1 MAQDALGNEVTG
13 SSETTLRGIDD
24 FLTGFLG
31 YETKA
36 TNILAAAD
44 ADPDSPLANIYAG
57 FTWMFLEA
65 AGAED
70 RATAY
75 LERAQ
80 TLRRRANPREQ
91 LLLDQLERW
100 IAGDI
105 PAVQRIGETIVD
117 NFPRDLASV
126 KLHQYFSF
134 NRGDAAQML
143 AIAKKAEA
151 ATADSPHIHG
161 MLAFGYEQSHDL
173 VSAEREA
180 RLALEIKQKEPW
192 AQHALAHVMLST
204 GRVREGVAFLDEAQR
219 TWTDLNSFM
228 YTHNWWHKALFHISL
243 GDQQA
248 VFEAYDNHV
257 WGVEPTYSQDQV
269 GAVSLLARMEIAGLD
284 VGDRWQQLADYL
296 RPRARDV
303 IQPFLTLQYLYGLAR
318 AGYAEADTLLAA
330 IEDKA
335 ATSEAFDRLVWRDVA
350 LPAARGVYAH
360 ARRDWAGAAHNLSV
374 ANPRMTEI
382 GGSHAQRDLFGQIL
396 LDAHLKLGNWQV
408 AQQMLEMR
416 RTWDPDGV
424 PLNRDLALVR
434 AQTARFQDKLQT
446 FPVRKRDQAGTSA
459 A

>member
-1 MAQDALGNEVTG
+1 MTIVSLMAQDTLGNEV
-13 SSETTLRGIDD
+13 SSGDTATLRGIDD
-24 FLTGFLG
+24 FVTGFLG
-31 YETKA
+31 YETQA
-36 TNILAAAD
+36 TNVLAAAD
-44 ADPDSPLANIYAG
+44 ADPESALANIYAG

-70 RATAY
+70 RAQLY
-75 LERAQ
+75 LQRAQ
-80 TLRRRANPREQ
+80 ALRLKANPREQ
-91 LLLDQLERW
+91 LMTDQLERW

-105 PAVQRIGETIVD
+105 PGVQRIGKTIVD

-134 NRGDAAQML
+134 NRGDAKAML
-143 AIAKKAEA
+143 AIAQKAEA
-151 ATADSPHIHG
+151 ANLDSPHLHG
-161 MLAFGYEQSHDL
+161 MLAFGYEQMHEL
-173 VSAEREA
+173 GKAEREA

-204 GRVREGVAFLDEAQR
+204 GRVREGIAFLDEAQR

-243 GDQQA
+243 GDQAA
-248 VFEAYDNHV
+248 VFDAYDNHV

-284 VGDRWQQLADYL
+284 VGNRWQRLAEYL
-296 RPRARDV
+296 RPRAQDT

-318 AGYAEADTLLAA
+318 AGYAEADSLLAA
-330 IEDKA
+330 VQDKA
-335 ATSEAFDRLVWRDVA
+335 ATSEAFDRVVWREVA

-360 ARRDWAGAAHNLSV
+360 AKRDWASAARYLGV

-396 LDAHLKLGNWQV
+396 LDAHLKLGNWRV
-408 AQQMLEMR
+408 AEQMLEMR

-434 AQTARFQDKLQT
+434 ANLATA
-446 FPVRKRDQAGTSA
+446 
-459 A
+459 